1 MVEKFYAYYKGKKI
15 NIYEGLKLK
24 KDKVIAT
31 NPASRAE
38 LFDSL
43 SLTDRYPLRP
53 CTGRLKKDN
62 QRGLPFY
69 AYYSG
74 YKPEGNNLEGSG
86 GGITLA
92 HAVFQDIFSNLSEF
106 TIEYRKEIIMLFI
119 DKVTVNLRV
128 KDEEENYYVV
138 EIMYDLEK
146 TFPYSYYYKWNGL
159 LAMEIVVTT
168 EVTKEKVDFLSSRG
182 IQVCELKVP
191 RKIEAELRN
200 AQRNSQDDFTGDF
213 PFEDVY
219 NKNYQKYYYLFE
231 SNKFRAFVNLPGD
244 VQTKFEWREIYTK
257 MKNYEQQETEMIENI
272 KEKKEELEKLQIEQ
286 QNLLFDVEKLRKQ
299 KGDFLERDKKLEGLS
314 ALVFQLSEENK
325 QLEQKINSVLV
336 KNKELKKQNLEWE
349 NQPLTKKIKRIF
361 DKKLN

>member
-1 MVEKFYAYYKGKKI
+1 
-15 NIYEGLKLK
+15 
-24 KDKVIAT
+24 
-31 NPASRAE
+31 
-38 LFDSL
+38 
-43 SLTDRYPLRP
+43 
-53 CTGRLKKDN
+53 
-62 QRGLPFY
+62 
-69 AYYSG
+69 
-74 YKPEGNNLEGSG
+74 
-86 GGITLA
+86 
-92 HAVFQDIFSNLSEF
+92 
-106 TIEYRKEIIMLFI
+106 MLFI

-168 EVTKEKVDFLSSRG
+168 EVTKDKVDFLSSRG

>member
-1 MVEKFYAYYKGKKI
+1 
-15 NIYEGLKLK
+15 
-24 KDKVIAT
+24 
-31 NPASRAE
+31 
-38 LFDSL
+38 
-43 SLTDRYPLRP
+43 
-53 CTGRLKKDN
+53 
-62 QRGLPFY
+62 
-69 AYYSG
+69 
-74 YKPEGNNLEGSG
+74 
-86 GGITLA
+86 
-92 HAVFQDIFSNLSEF
+92 
-106 TIEYRKEIIMLFI
+106 
-119 DKVTVNLRV
+119 KVTVNLRV

-168 EVTKEKVDFLSSRG
+168 EVTKDKVDFLSSRG

-299 KGDFLERDKKLEGLS
+299 KGDFLER
-314 ALVFQLSEENK
+314 
-325 QLEQKINSVLV
+325 
-336 KNKELKKQNLEWE
+336 
-349 NQPLTKKIKRIF
+349 
-361 DKKLN
+361 